1 MEVMYKRKDS
11 YYLQAKKEGYRS
23 RAAYKLTEIARKENV
38 VRPGDHVVDAG
49 AAPGGWSQVLLNLVG
64 KKGKVVAVDI
74 LPMDSLPGENY
85 RFFQEDLSLPSLP
98 GRILSFFGRKADAV
112 VSDAAPNT
120 TGIAFTDQAR
130 SADLVRVVLSL
141 ARETLKE
148 GGTFLAKIFE
158 GQEADAVFRELQGD
172 FEKVRR
178 IRPAATRKESFELY
192 LLARGFRGR
201 SSAFIAV
208 PPEKIQER
216 P

>member
-1 MEVMYKRKDS
+1 MRSMYKRKDS

-23 RAAYKLTEIARKENV
+23 RAAYKLTEIARKEPV
-38 VRPGDHVVDAG
+38 VRPGDFVVDAG
-49 AAPGGWSQVLLNLVG
+49 AAPGGWSQVLLPLVG

-74 LPMDSLPGENY
+74 LPMEPLPGENC

-98 GRILSFFGRKADAV
+98 GRILEFFGRKADAV

-120 TGIAFTDQAR
+120 SGIAFTDQAR

-141 ARETLKE
+141 ARNTLKE

-158 GQEADAVFRELQGD
+158 GQEADAVFKELKAEFD
-172 FEKVRR
+172 AVRR

-192 LLARGFRGR
+192 LLAKGFRGG
-201 SSAFIAV
+201 
-208 PPEKIQER
+208 EK